1 MTTSLLTLS
10 RLIALAVTVS
20 AFLCAVPLDAA
31 QPGLLLQI
39 RDGRVTLRAE
49 GVSIRQ
55 ILGRWAE
62 VGQTTIVNADK
73 VPEAQVTL
81 QLDDVSED
89 EALATLLRN
98 VGGYILARRSVS
110 GGAGWID
117 RVVIVPTPAAPSTV
131 TRSLPPAPPSQIR
144 RLDTVVPA
152 PEQTESEVAGLD
164 PSGPQEPE
172 NSTQPDV
179 DERPNGSREAVE
191 LPRRGPPMG
200 RFGQPLGVVSGP
212 EGANMPVTGA
222 ADASDMSRYQ
232 GRLDGPGAPTPGSIG
247 VGPNP
252 FGVNSGSAIPGPPR
266 APATAPESGG
276 TGTGQR

>member
-10 RLIALAVTVS
+10 RLIVLAITVT
-20 AFLCAVPLDAA
+20 AILRAVPLDAA

-62 VGQTTIVNADK
+62 VGQTTIVNGDK

-117 RVVIVPTPAAPSTV
+117 RVVIVPTQAAPSTV
-131 TRSLPPAPPSQIR
+131 TRSLPPAPLSQIR
-144 RLDTVVPA
+144 RPGTIVPA

-191 LPRRGPPMG
+191 LPRRGPMG

-212 EGANMPVTGA
+212 EGANMPVAGA
-222 ADASDMSRYQ
+222 ADASDMNRYE
-232 GRLDGPGAPTPGSIG
+232 GRLDGPGAPNSGSIG

-252 FGVNSGSAIPGPPR
+252 FGVNSGSAVPGPPR
-266 APATAPESGG
+266 APAAAPEGG
-276 TGTGQR
+276 VTGTGQR